1 MPDCENFDNIQLAPN
16 AILNTIENSGNDPD
30 SLNIS
35 EQKRKRYE
43 QNTLHRNFLVHW
55 VAWVVSLWLLIVIN
69 VIIANAK
76 LKLGMES
83 EVQIT
88 LGYFDGFKKSK
99 EATIEAIN
107 KAIEDKKCCEKR

>member
-88 LGYFDGFKKSK
+88 LL
-99 EATIEAIN
+99 ATTTVNVLGLAYIVLKGLFGET
-107 KAIEDKKCCEKR
+107 

>member
-55 VAWVVSLWLLIVIN
+55 VAWVISLWLLIVIN

-88 LGYFDGFKKSK
+88 LL
-99 EATIEAIN
+99 ATTTVNVLGLAYIVLKGLFGET
-107 KAIEDKKCCEKR
+107 

>member
-1 MPDCENFDNIQLAPN
+1 MF
-16 AILNTIENSGNDPD
+16 ILNTIENSGNDPD

-88 LGYFDGFKKSK
+88 LL
-99 EATIEAIN
+99 ATTTVNVLGLAYIVLKGLFGET
-107 KAIEDKKCCEKR
+107 

>member
-69 VIIANAK
+69 VIIANAR

-88 LGYFDGFKKSK
+88 LL
-99 EATIEAIN
+99 ATTTVNVLGLAYIVLKGLFGET
-107 KAIEDKKCCEKR
+107 

>member
-1 MPDCENFDNIQLAPN
+1 M
-16 AILNTIENSGNDPD
+16 
-30 SLNIS
+30 
-35 EQKRKRYE
+35 
-43 QNTLHRNFLVHW
+43 HW

-88 LGYFDGFKKSK
+88 LL
-99 EATIEAIN
+99 ATTTVNVLGLAYIVLKGLFGET
-107 KAIEDKKCCEKR
+107 

>member
-1 MPDCENFDNIQLAPN
+1 MSDCESFDNKQLTPN
-16 AILNTIENSGNDPD
+16 AISNTIENSGNDPD

-43 QNTLHRNFLVHW
+43 QNTLHRKFLMY
-55 VAWVVSLWLLIVIN
+55 WVVSVVSIWLLIVIN

-88 LGYFDGFKKSK
+88 LL
-99 EATIEAIN
+99 ATTTVNVLGLAYIVLKGLFE
-107 KAIEDKKCCEKR
+107 ET